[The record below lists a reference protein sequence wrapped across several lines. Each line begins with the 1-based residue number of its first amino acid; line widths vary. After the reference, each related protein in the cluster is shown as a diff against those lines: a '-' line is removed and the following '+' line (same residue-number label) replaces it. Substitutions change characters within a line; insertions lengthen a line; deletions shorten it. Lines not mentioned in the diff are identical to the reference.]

1 MIKQTTRKTPYI
13 TTLGLQGELTT
24 NTSWVCSSLQEI
36 YILRSV
42 IETEVGWREHVR
54 TKVELIYKKGNYGL
68 NVSLP
73 NLHILIHCTTNVQ
86 IHNRENKM

>member
-42 IETEVGWREHVR
+42 IETEVG
-54 TKVELIYKKGNYGL
+54 
-68 NVSLP
+68 
-73 NLHILIHCTTNVQ
+73 
-86 IHNRENKM
+86 